1 MNDEFT
7 LIGSKHINSWPNVSQ
22 FWADYYYRKYRNGS
36 QMVYQLRAV
45 MRYVNTGGGTG
56 RYDAPAVAT
65 FKINVGGVQ
74 TYNSTKQI
82 KPATSS
88 YFANGTSWTVD
99 SDWFAFDKTS
109 GVTPCEININNS
121 NTWGFDNP
129 NYSFDLPID
138 PALASI
144 VVDEQKKIVVD
155 STENTP
161 STIPVVLTKPIDS
174 YVVNLKF
181 YMATSSEDDATRI
194 YLGTR
199 ENFDSNNFTL
209 TTDELNTIY
218 NSTLNNIFFRFI
230 TVVETYQ
237 GENKIGQTEAI
248 NSANISQTD
257 IEPTFSDFVYSDW
270 NPITRALTGN
280 GYTIIKGYSTI
291 GITVA
296 EINKAIGRKGATIT
310 KYTGINGTNSVDYV
324 LGNYPV
330 TISLEKAKSREF
342 SVWAIDS
349 RDKSAKVDK
358 IATNWIEYADLT
370 KNNWSVQRDDGGVSK
385 LVKLKLSGNIFD
397 GDFGT
402 VENSIKTAIYK
413 YKKTTDSEYT
423 VGSTTL
429 TLTKTDNRYS
439 FEGYI
444 NGDLGANGFSQDDS
458 FDILIEITD
467 ELSKATETLILQQGS
482 PAIDIY
488 GNCIALGQP
497 YNERVGGRVQGI
509 HAVGD
514 LYLTLNSDNDPAKRF
529 GGTWKLIAKGK
540 MLVGVDENDED
551 FNEAGKTGG
560 QKTVTLTKSQIPK
573 NQINTT
579 KNVSAGATDGYPMQG
594 SYDVTGSLNFGGDGE
609 AHDNMPPYFTCYIWQ
624 RTA

>member
-1 MNDEFT
+1 MNNEFT
-7 LIGSKHINSWPNVSQ
+7 LIGTKHINSWPNVSQ

-36 QMVYQLRAV
+36 KMVYQLRAV
-45 MRYVNTGGGTG
+45 MRYVNTVGGTG
-56 RYDAPAVAT
+56 RYDGPAVAT

-74 TYNSTKQI
+74 AYNSTKQI
-82 KPATSS
+82 KPATSG
-88 YFANGTSWTVD
+88 YFANGTSWAVD

-199 ENFDSNNFTL
+199 ENFDSNNFAL
-209 TTDELNTIY
+209 TTDELNIIY

-270 NPITRALTGN
+270 NPTTRALTGN

-330 TISLEKAKSREF
+330 TISLEKAQSREF

-349 RDKSAKVDK
+349 RDKSTKVDK
-358 IATNWIEYADLT
+358 IATNWIEYTDLT

-423 VGSTTL
+423 VGNTTL
-429 TLTKTDNRYS
+429 TLTKNDNRYS

-444 NGDLGANGFSQDDS
+444 NGDLGANGFTQDDS

-467 ELSKATETLILQQGS
+467 ELSSATETLILQQGS